1 MFVCLCVFDCRYE
14 PCEVL
19 TEIYQVVYKIRSTLL
34 SYKESIGNTS
44 SAQTTITT
52 KQVKHVNKPVTFYLN
67 IYNRV

>member
-1 MFVCLCVFDCRYE
+1 VCVFDCRYE

-44 SAQTTITT
+44 SVQTTTAT
-52 KQVKHVNKPVTFYLN
+52 KQVKHIKKTFHVNV
-67 IYNRV
+67 V